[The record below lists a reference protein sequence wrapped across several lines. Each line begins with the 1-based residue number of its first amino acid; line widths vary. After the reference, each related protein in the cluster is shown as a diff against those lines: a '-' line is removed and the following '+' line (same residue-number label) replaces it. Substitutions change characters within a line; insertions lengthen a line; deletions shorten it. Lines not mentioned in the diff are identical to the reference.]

1 MKKVLV
7 LLFALCGA
15 AFASEQL
22 SAYTQIVSFSAI
34 TVAVVLGLA
43 ALGGALGM
51 GNAASATLNGIARI
65 TGIARNPS
73 VASKLSNTMYISLAM
88 IEAQVIYALV
98 ISFILLFVNPFLT
111 AGLKAAAN

>member
-1 MKKVLV
+1 METFMKKVLV

-51 GNAASATLNGIARI
+51 GNAASATLNGIAR
-65 TGIARNPS
+65 NPS
-73 VASKLSNTMYISLAM
+73 VASKLSTTMYISLAM

>member
-15 AFASEQL
+15 AFAGEQL
-22 SAYTQIVSFSAI
+22 ASYTQIVSYSAI
-34 TVAVVLGLA
+34 AVGIVLGFA
-43 ALGGALGM
+43 ALGGAVGM
-51 GNAASATLNGIARI
+51 GNAANATI

-73 VASKLSNTMYISLAM
+73 IASKLSTTMYISLAM

-98 ISFILLFVNPFLT
+98 IAFILLFSNPFLT
-111 AGLKAAAN
+111 EALKAAAK

>member
-15 AFASEQL
+15 AFAGEQL
-22 SAYTQIVSFSAI
+22 ASYTQIVSYSAI
-34 TVAVVLGLA
+34 AVGIVLGFA
-43 ALGGALGM
+43 ALGGAVGM
-51 GNAASATLNGIARI
+51 GNAANATI

-73 VASKLSNTMYISLAM
+73 IASKLSTTMYISLAM

-98 ISFILLFVNPFLT
+98 IAFILLFSNPFLT
-111 AGLKAAAN
+111 EALKAAVK

>member
-15 AFASEQL
+15 AFAGEQL
-22 SAYTQIVSFSAI
+22 ASYTQIVSYSAI
-34 TVAVVLGLA
+34 AVGIVLGFA
-43 ALGGALGM
+43 ALGGAVGM
-51 GNAASATLNGIARI
+51 GNAANATI

-73 VASKLSNTMYISLAM
+73 IASKLSTTMYISLAM

-98 ISFILLFVNPFLT
+98 IAFILLFSNPFLT
-111 AGLKAAAN
+111 EALRAAAK

>member
-51 GNAASATLNGIARI
+51 GNAASATLNGIAR
-65 TGIARNPS
+65 NPS

-98 ISFILLFVNPFLT
+98 ISFILLFVNPF
-111 AGLKAAAN
+111 

>member
-22 SAYTQIVSFSAI
+22 SAYTRI
-34 TVAVVLGLA
+34 VLGLA
-43 ALGGALGM
+43 AFGGAMGM
-51 GNAASATLNGIARI
+51 GNAANATI

-73 VASKLSNTMYISLAM
+73 VASKLSTTMYISLAM

-98 ISFILLFVNPFLT
+98 IAFILLFANPFVTEGLT
-111 AGLKAAAN
+111 AAAK

>member
-22 SAYTQIVSFSAI
+22 SAYTQIVSYSAI
-34 TVAVVLGLA
+34 TVGIVLGLA
-43 ALGGALGM
+43 AFGGAMGM
-51 GNAASATLNGIARI
+51 GNAANATI

-73 VASKLSNTMYISLAM
+73 VASKLSTTMYISLAM

-98 ISFILLFVNPFLT
+98 IAFILLFANPFVTEGLAT
-111 AGLKAAAN
+111 AAK

>member
-15 AFASEQL
+15 ACAGEQL
-22 SAYTQIVSFSAI
+22 ASYTQIVSCSAI
-34 TVAVVLGLA
+34 AVGIVLGFA
-43 ALGGALGM
+43 ALGGAVGM
-51 GNAASATLNGIARI
+51 GNAANATI

-73 VASKLSNTMYISLAM
+73 IASKLSTTMYISLAM

-98 ISFILLFVNPFLT
+98 IAFILLFSNPFLT
-111 AGLKAAAN
+111 EALKAAAK

>member
-43 ALGGALGM
+43 ALGGALGN
-51 GNAASATLNGIARI
+51 GKAASETHKR
-65 TGIARNPS
+65 IARNPS
-73 VASKLSNTMYISLAM
+73 VASKLSTTMYISLAM

-98 ISFILLFVNPFLT
+98 VSFVLLFANPFIT
-111 AGLKAAAN
+111 EGLAAAAK